1 MSDSVDIPIRLLQ
14 AGERVARVQSVDT
27 GKTATVSLV
36 HAEVTA
42 TGGYHRLTLPK
53 RFAVDAGLV

>member
-1 MSDSVDIPIRLLQ
+1 MPDSVEIYIRLLDV
-14 AGERVARVQSVDT
+14 GERAARVQSVDT

-42 TGGYHRLTLPK
+42 TGGYHRLTLP
-53 RFAVDAGLV
+53 RRMAVEAGLV

>member
-1 MSDSVDIPIRLLQ
+1 MSDSVEILVRLLQ
-14 AGERVARVQSVDT
+14 VGERAARVQSVDT

-42 TGGYHRLTLPK
+42 TGGYHRLTLP
-53 RFAVDAGLV
+53 RQLAIETGLV